1 MELWSVTDNQRMTVQ
16 AHEGQIA
23 ALAQSP
29 VTGLVASASHDRTVK
44 LWK

>member
-1 MELWSVTDNQRMTVQ
+1 MELWSVSDNQRNIVT
-16 AHEGQIA
+16 AHEGLIA

-29 VTGLVASASHDRTVK
+29 STGSVASASHDRSVK